1 MRLYNETHY
10 WLIYMFFHKE
20 IIIQPSFFK
29 KQNSNTTTKIRIGYF
44 KELNGLDSFAQ
55 TIHVFILY
63 YQIVTCIIF
72 VLSTAINKAR
82 LMNCTEI

>member
-1 MRLYNETHY
+1 
-10 WLIYMFFHKE
+10 MFFHKE